1 MNRYQQSAFSATK
14 PDPLRQTM
22 NFLGYVEGWATYA
35 ENMSYEWTGL
45 DSSLIRCLQ
54 LNQDITLALY
64 GRIDLGIHYEGWT
77 EENTAEFLADYGFD
91 DDETVHSVFRAI
103 VADPA
108 SYLPYCI
115 GYMEFKELREDTEE
129 TMGDDFDLTQFHQCI
144 LNVGPCSFD
153 ILEKYIQKDYIDA

>member
-1 MNRYQQSAFSATK
+1 
-14 PDPLRQTM
+14 
-22 NFLGYVEGWATYA
+22 
-35 ENMSYEWTGL
+35 MSYEWTGL

-91 DDETVHSVFRAI
+91 DDETVRSVFRAI

>member
-1 MNRYQQSAFSATK
+1 MVSTTRA
-14 PDPLRQTM
+14 
-22 NFLGYVEGWATYA
+22 
-35 ENMSYEWTGL
+35 GL
-45 DSSLIRCLQ
+45 KKIRP
-54 LNQDITLALY
+54 
-64 GRIDLGIHYEGWT
+64 
-77 EENTAEFLADYGFD
+77 EFLADYGFD

-153 ILEKYIQKDYIDA
+153 ILENIYKKIILMLDPPVQLDIPLFNQLNY